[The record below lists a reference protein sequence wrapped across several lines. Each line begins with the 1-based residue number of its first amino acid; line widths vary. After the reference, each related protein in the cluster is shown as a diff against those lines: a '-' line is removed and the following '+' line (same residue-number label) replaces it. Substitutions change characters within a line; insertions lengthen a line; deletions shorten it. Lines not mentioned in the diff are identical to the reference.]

1 MSFKTKCTNPEMYYC
16 TFYKKKK
23 TFPLMFSFNLINF
36 SDLLAYFEQ

>member
-16 TFYKKKK
+16 TFYKKK

-36 SDLLAYFEQ
+36 SGLLAYFEQ